1 MSGRLKTITPEFV
14 EFIPTEGKDLI
25 PGIVYISM
33 KHGMVVY
40 RCPCGCGGL
49 SEFML
54 DPIRFRME
62 YDGSNVSFCP
72 SIGISYLECRSH
84 YWIRNNRIEWCAP
97 MKDWES
103 QEAQRREL
111 ARALEVRNAGERD
124 WKRALRKVWEPFGK
138 WWRG

>member
-1 MSGRLKTITPEFV
+1 MRGRLKAITPEFV
-14 EFIPTEGKDLI
+14 EFIPTEGKELI

-54 DPIRFRME
+54 DPIRFRLE
-62 YDGSNVSFCP
+62 YDGNSVTFYP

-97 MKDWES
+97 MEDWES

-111 ARALEVRNAGERD
+111 ARELKLRNAGERN
-124 WKRALRKVWEPFGK
+124 WKRALRKVWKPFGK
-138 WWRG
+138 WWPG

>member
-1 MSGRLKTITPEFV
+1 MSGRLKAITPKFV
-14 EFIPTEGKDLI
+14 EFIPTEGTDLI
-25 PGIVYISM
+25 PGFVYISM

-54 DPIRFRME
+54 DPIRFRIE
-62 YDGSNVSFCP
+62 YDGSTVTFYP

-97 MKDWES
+97 LEDWES
-103 QEAQRREL
+103 QGAQRREL
-111 ARALEVRNAGERD
+111 ARALEVRRAGKRN
-124 WKRALRKVWEPFGK
+124 WKRALRKVWKPIEK
-138 WWRG
+138 WWPG

>member
-1 MSGRLKTITPEFV
+1 MRGRLKTITPKFV

-25 PGIVYISM
+25 LGIVYISM

-62 YDGSNVSFCP
+62 YDGSNVTFHP

-84 YWIRNNRIEWCAP
+84 YWIPRQPNRVVRTDGRLGI
-97 MKDWES
+97 
-103 QEAQRREL
+103 
-111 ARALEVRNAGERD
+111 ARGSETGACQSDGG
-124 WKRALRKVWEPFGK
+124 PSS
-138 WWRG
+138 RGA

>member
-1 MSGRLKTITPEFV
+1 MRGRLKTITPKFV
-14 EFIPTEGKDLI
+14 EFIPTEGKDMIL
-25 PGIVYISM
+25 GIVYISM

-62 YDGSNVSFCP
+62 YDGSNVTFHP

-84 YWIRNNRIEWCAP
+84 YWIRDNRIEWCAP
-97 MKDWES
+97 MADWES

-111 ARALEVRNAGERD
+111 ARALEVRRAGELNGSKGIGRLLEGLVKW
-124 WKRALRKVWEPFGK
+124 WKR
-138 WWRG
+138 